1 MATIQAQ
8 PDRQMLL
15 QWLQHTQTQWVLEKI
30 AELKEH
36 EINSNLEAKYFP
48 PMTFSDYSK
57 RIDEARTQVKLGQV
71 TSLEDFENEV
81 KGWQ

>member
-1 MATIQAQ
+1 MTNIQAK

-15 QWLQHTQTQWVLEKI
+15 QWLQHTQTQWIWEKI
-30 AELKEH
+30 AELKER
-36 EINSNLEAKYFP
+36 EKDGNLEAKYFP
-48 PMTFSDYSK
+48 PMTFNDYSK

-71 TSLEDFENEV
+71 TSLEDFEKEV

>member
-15 QWLQHTQTQWVLEKI
+15 QWLQHTQTQWIWEKI

-36 EINSNLEAKYFP
+36 EIDESVEAKYFP
-48 PMTFSDYSK
+48 KMTSEEYRE
-57 RIDEARTQVKLGQV
+57 RIDNSLQEYRSGNYT
-71 TSLEDFENEV
+71 TLEDFEKET
-81 KGWQ
+81 KSW